1 MYELAEITAVQVLD
15 GFNIRL
21 TFEDGTVKTV
31 NFDRYI
37 SNGPIFG
44 ALRTDPDLFQA
55 AFVENGTITWPNGAD
70 IDPDVLYLGLPP
82 HASEEEYEAAKAA
95 HAAQQVVR

>member
-1 MYELAEITAVQVLD
+1 MYELAEISAVQVLD
-15 GFNIRL
+15 GFTVQL
-21 TFEDGTVKTV
+21 TFDDGTVKTV
-31 NFDRYI
+31 DLDRYI
-37 SNGPIFG
+37 STGPIFG
-44 ALRTDPDLFQA
+44 SLRSDPALFGA

-95 HAAQQVVR
+95 HVAQQVTR